1 MIALLPSALAF
12 LGGGYNNVAA
22 GKGGRRFTGATRQLP
37 SPSLDDVTL
46 ESGAKIRNKIYPFL
60 KGYMV
65 KNIEFCEVSKRPLVC
80 GAGVVVPPSEKHI
93 YFYCRCAVANGG
105 VGAIIKEASL
115 HSISCFDRNKKL
127 LFQNFGEIIC
137 QVVAKVMSTCFQP
150 SLMQEPLTNDCIRCT
165 RRRYC

>member
-80 GAGVVVPPSEKHI
+80 GAGVVVPPHRARNTSI
-93 YFYCRCAVANGG
+93 FTAVVPLRTKVLALLLKRHLC
-105 VGAIIKEASL
+105 IPFPAS
-115 HSISCFDRNKKL
+115 IVTKSCFFRTLVRLSVRL
-127 LFQNFGEIIC
+127 LQ
-137 QVVAKVMSTCFQP
+137 
-150 SLMQEPLTNDCIRCT
+150 R
-165 RRRYC
+165 